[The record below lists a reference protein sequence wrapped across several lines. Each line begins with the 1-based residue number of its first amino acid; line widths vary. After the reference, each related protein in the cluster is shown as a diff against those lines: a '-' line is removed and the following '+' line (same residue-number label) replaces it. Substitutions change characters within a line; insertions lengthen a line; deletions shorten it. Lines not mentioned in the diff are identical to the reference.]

1 MSGARPKIPAR
12 KKWGQHFL
20 VHPETAERIVGAARI
35 GPGDTVI
42 EVGPGEG
49 ALTRPLARQASRVL
63 AIEIDPLRAEVLA
76 RELGEYGNGSG
87 SASGSGSG
95 NENVRIVQ
103 GDALERSFSEWLA
116 GAGWSGPAVLVANLP
131 YNVATPILSAAIAE
145 PDAIR
150 RAVATV
156 QKEVAARFSAPP
168 STEHYGYLS
177 VRTAAYSRARVL
189 FHIPPGAFRPRPK
202 VTSSVLELE
211 PRETP
216 LEPMRRER
224 ALAIASL
231 AFRSRR
237 KTAVNALSSA
247 GGRARWEAAFAA
259 AGLDPRARAENL
271 SLEDYLAL
279 AAGEPASEVPA
290 ASLSPASTG
299 GS

>member
-1 MSGARPKIPAR
+1 MIPAR
-12 KKWGQHFL
+12 KRWGQHFL

-35 GPGDTVI
+35 GPADTVI

-49 ALTRPLARQASRVL
+49 ALTRPLARLAGRVL
-63 AIEIDPLRAEVLA
+63 AIEIDPLRAEALSGELA
-76 RELGEYGNGSG
+76 GD
-87 SASGSGSG
+87 AS
-95 NENVRIVQ
+95 VRIVR
-103 GDALERSFSEWLA
+103 GDVLERSFSDWLSA
-116 GAGWSGPAVLVANLP
+116 AGWEGPAVLVANLP

-145 PDAIR
+145 PEAIR

-156 QKEVAARFSAPP
+156 QKEVAARFAARP

-177 VRTAAYSRARVL
+177 VRTAAFSRARVL

-202 VTSSVLELE
+202 VMSSVLELE

-216 LEPMRRER
+216 LEPMRRDR

-237 KTAVNALSSA
+237 KTAVNALSAA

-259 AGLDPRARAENL
+259 TGLDPRARAETL
-271 SLEDYLAL
+271 SLDDYLAL
-279 AAGEPASEVPA
+279 AAQDVSSDVPVPGLSPA
-290 ASLSPASTG
+290 ASTA